1 VSGQIL
7 SGQASPVGFGLA
19 VPTWFRRW
27 LSRTLPPGSLRL
39 LLWRSRR
46 EKALERVLDDMADR
60 VARTELALL
69 RQEAESLREQR
80 RAAAAEAALARLQD
94 MLDDLRDARHG
105 A

>member
-7 SGQASPVGFGLA
+7 SGLAGTAGFGPA
-19 VPTWFRRW
+19 VPAPAWLGRW
-27 LSRTLPPGSLRL
+27 LGQAFLRRSLR
-39 LLWRSRR
+39 RSPR
-46 EKALERVLDDMADR
+46 EKALERVLDDMAER

-80 RAAAAEAALARLQD
+80 RAAAAEAALTRLQD
-94 MLDDLRDARHG
+94 MLDHLRDVRHNG